1 MSDIDSLH
9 RSEARGQAAATTQE
23 DVAVLAV
30 DAGTRVQR
38 NAAKVGGVAIAVGPQ
53 RDISTHALQA
63 RVAGLGDLASGFDQ
77 QGRIRQT
84 AADIGIQ
91 LDVAAIDADRAR
103 NTEWRSH
110 CDRCRVARATQC
122 QSSQGVGKAVHIAV
136 ERI

>member
-1 MSDIDSLH
+1 MSDVGSLH
-9 RSEARGQAAATTQE
+9 RGEARGQAAATTQE

-30 DAGTRVQR
+30 DGGTCVEQD
-38 NAAKVGGVAIAVGPQ
+38 AAEVGGVAIAVGPQ
-53 RDISTHALQA
+53 RDVTTIAVHSD
-63 RVAGLGDLASGFDQ
+63 VAGLCDVASGFDQ

-110 CDRCRVARATQC
+110 RHCCRVA
-122 QSSQGVGKAVHIAV
+122 
-136 ERI
+136 